1 MAIREDIVAS
11 AVTFLQDP
19 SVAGSPI
26 ENRIAFLQS
35 KNLTQEEIDNALARA
50 GGETAPGNYSN
61 YAPQQQQ
68 VIRQPQSG
76 YGGYQ
81 QHPWQQP
88 PPEVPKRDWR
98 DWFIMATVMGG
109 VGYGLYFV
117 AKRYVYP
124 MIAPPT
130 APQLEQD
137 KQAIDESFEKAFSL
151 LDQLAKDTETLKSSE
166 QARTERLDAALTEVE
181 TVINDLK
188 TASKRREEESRRIG
202 DEVRGLKDLIPR
214 AMEGQ
219 KETTDTRL
227 KELNTELKSLKTLMG
242 QRMNPTPSTSTGNSY
257 GRSSG
262 VGSSNVPSNVST
274 QAASSTNGSS
284 TNEVVTPKPASVSN
298 GTGPEIVA
306 SMQSST
312 QGRSSPFN
320 TGAPAGKAAIPAWQ
334 MAAANKS
341 NNSSNTTGTG
351 SGSQEASGSA

>member
-1 MAIREDIVAS
+1 MAIREDLVAS

-19 SVAGSPI
+19 SVSASPV

-50 GGETAPGNYSN
+50 SGEVAPATSSYSS
-61 YAPQQQQ
+61 YAPQQQI
-68 VIRQPQSG
+68 VRQPQPG

-81 QHPWQQP
+81 PYPWQQPP

-130 APQLEQD
+130 PPQLEQD
-137 KQAIDESFEKAFSL
+137 KQAIDDSFEKAFSL
-151 LDQLAKDTETLKSSE
+151 LDQLAKDTDTLKAAE
-166 QARTERLDAALTEVE
+166 QSRTERLDVALSEVE
-181 TVINDLK
+181 SVIAELK
-188 TASKRREEESRRIG
+188 TASRRREEESRRIS

-219 KETTDTRL
+219 KESTDTRL
-227 KELNTELKSLKTLMG
+227 RELNTELKSLKTLMG
-242 QRMNPTPSTSTGNSY
+242 QRMNPPASPAGSY
-257 GRSSG
+257 GRATGATLASSVSTTSAAPNAGVTGSSSG
-262 VGSSNVPSNVST
+262 DS
-274 QAASSTNGSS
+274 
-284 TNEVVTPKPASVSN
+284 VTPKPASVSN
-298 GTGPEIVA
+298 AMGTESGP
-306 SMQSST
+306 SPQM
-312 QGRSSPFN
+312 RSGSPFG
-320 TGAPAGKAAIPAWQ
+320 TGAPGRAAIPAWQ

-341 NNSSNTTGTG
+341 SSSVNTTGTG
-351 SGSQEASGSA
+351 GGSQEASGSA